1 MLNYQVESLKDT
13 LEEHEVQ
20 MTGLKR
26 ENKTKHSENEAQK
39 KQLDA
44 AQRKIDQLKY
54 LLEQRDQV
62 IKVSR
67 RTKLN
72 IIF

>member
-1 MLNYQVESLKDT
+1 
-13 LEEHEVQ
+13 

-26 ENKTKHSENEAQK
+26 GNKSKHSENEAQK

-44 AQRKIDQLKY
+44 AQRKIDQLKF

-67 RTKLN
+67 GLLILMSLQFYNSLEQFQIKK
-72 IIF
+72 

>member
-1 MLNYQVESLKDT
+1 
-13 LEEHEVQ
+13 

-26 ENKTKHSENEAQK
+26 GNKSKHSENEAQK

-44 AQRKIDQLKY
+44 AQRKIDQLKF

-67 RTKLN
+67 IIKWVSLNFYNIFRTALQQ
-72 IIF
+72 F